1 MIPSLLRRY
10 LAVFFV
16 ACAAAT
22 AVHAQV
28 YTGSGTINLNS
39 VPKSNFQIV
48 TYLSIYNGSN
58 YYTSV
63 DIYLGNFSA
72 HSHTDAGAADAFI
85 YYNNVHKL
93 SNGTWVAG
101 NVTIY
106 TLDPYWSWTTQVF
119 YNVALPSSLSFGG
132 IGYWGD
138 AASYQPY
145 TIIN

>member
-1 MIPSLLRRY
+1 MIRSLRRY
-10 LAVFFV
+10 LAVFVV
-16 ACAAAT
+16 ACAAVGSA
-22 AVHAQV
+22 HAQV
-28 YTGSGTINLNS
+28 YTGAGTINLNAVS
-39 VPKSNFQIV
+39 KSNFQIV

-72 HSHTDAGAADAFI
+72 HSSTNAGAADAFI

-93 SNGTWVAG
+93 PNGTWVAG

-106 TLDPYWSWTTQVF
+106 TLDANWSWNTQVS

-138 AASYQPY
+138 AVSYQPY